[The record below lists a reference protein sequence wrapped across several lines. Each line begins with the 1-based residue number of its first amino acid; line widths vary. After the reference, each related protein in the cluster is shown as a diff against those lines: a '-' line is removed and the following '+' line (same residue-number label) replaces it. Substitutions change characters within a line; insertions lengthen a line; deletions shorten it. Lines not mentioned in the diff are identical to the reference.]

1 MSKRTSAFL
10 NLADVARRSEQALKH
25 ISRVATRATRLS
37 TSEIYAAMGFLLGGA
52 ATYGA
57 LIAATATGYGLFF
70 VPAGA
75 VFGILAGALLGRD
88 RVDRANER
96 AAELIDKACQ
106 LRDRDVATLKRAI
119 KDARTSKS
127 AGVEL
132 LDQKLTLLNLA
143 SPQRLVDYYR
153 LDDRRA
159 VNTPDQVLI
168 GPPDEQILATWES
181 PKPAITDQRGTEPD
195 PSRT

>member
-10 NLADVARRSEQALKH
+10 NLTDVARRSDQALKH
-25 ISRVATRATRLS
+25 ISRAATRATRLS

-52 ATYGA
+52 GTYGA
-57 LIAATATGYGLFF
+57 LIGVAATGYGLFF

-75 VFGILAGALLGRD
+75 VLGILAGALLGRD

-96 AAELIDKACQ
+96 AAELIEKACQ

-127 AGVEL
+127 AGVGCI
-132 LDQKLTLLNLA
+132 DIQGI
-143 SPQRLVDYYR
+143 P
-153 LDDRRA
+153 
-159 VNTPDQVLI
+159 
-168 GPPDEQILATWES
+168 
-181 PKPAITDQRGTEPD
+181 
-195 PSRT
+195 